1 MEPKNQAGFTLWEL
15 LVTLLVAG
23 ILIGIG
29 VPNLRDAQRNTSITG
44 AANDLITGLLA
55 ARAEA
60 VKRRVPVTLCASPD
74 PSAANPVCSQNGAG
88 ANGGF
93 IVWVDENQ
101 NPDPASGTPTLTDAT
116 DGNAVVDANE
126 VTPLQPVLIRQAPPP
141 SMAPNG
147 TLQIFAAGCNPFPAC
162 VNSGYITF
170 QPNGFP
176 RQAAG
181 APLVLARVLYCDERG
196 NKNGAGG
203 ANFSTARLVQIDQT
217 GRGDVVT
224 NRADIAAAV
233 AAIPGA
239 VCP

>member
-1 MEPKNQAGFTLWEL
+1 MEAKNQAGFTLWEL

-23 ILIGIG
+23 ILVGIG
-29 VPNLRDAQRNTSITG
+29 VPSLRDAQRNTNMTG

-74 PSAANPVCSQNGAG
+74 PSAANPVCTQTGAG

-93 IVWVDENQ
+93 IVWVDENG
-101 NPDPASGTPTLTDAT
+101 NLDPNGTPILTDAT
-116 DGNAVVDANE
+116 DGDAVVDPNE
-126 VTPLQPVLIRQAPPP
+126 TVLIRQAAPP
-141 SMAPNG
+141 SSVPNG
-147 TLQIFAAGCNPFPAC
+147 TLQIFAAGGAAGG

-176 RQAAG
+176 RQPGG
-181 APLVLARVLYCDERG
+181 APPVLSRVLYCDERG
-196 NKNGAGG
+196 NKDGPGG
-203 ANFSTARLVQIDQT
+203 ANFSTARLVLIDAT

-224 NRADIAAAV
+224 DKADIAAAV
-233 AAIPGA
+233 GTIPGA

>member
-1 MEPKNQAGFTLWEL
+1 MEAKNHAGFTLWEL

-29 VPNLRDAQRNTSITG
+29 VPSLQDAQRNSAMSG

-74 PSAANPVCSQNGAG
+74 PNAAIPVCSQDGAG

-93 IVWVDENQ
+93 IVWVDW
-101 NPDPASGTPTLTDAT
+101 DPAH
-116 DGNAVVDANE
+116 VDANQSPTISGNDRNAAVDATE

-141 SMAPNG
+141 SMVPNG
-147 TLQIFAAGCNPFPAC
+147 TLRIFA
-162 VNSGYITF
+162 NSGYITF

-176 RQAAG
+176 
-181 APLVLARVLYCDERG
+181 APAVGPPVLARVLYCDDRG
-196 NKNGAGG
+196 NRDGPGG
-203 ANFSTARLVQIDQT
+203 AAFSTARAIRVEPT
-217 GRGDVVT
+217 GRANVETSKTDVT
-224 NRADIAAAV
+224 DAV
-233 AAIPGA
+233 AFIGGGA
-239 VCP
+239 SCP